1 MNGNTKRFFKS
12 AIPPIIWDNVKI
24 FKNYI
29 KLKGWQEVGER
40 DAQWYDKAL
49 QCREILRVHYTGS
62 PFFFLFSI
70 MADRIIRSGIS
81 SVLDI
86 GCGSAQI
93 APLLRDRGLAEY
105 VGFDFSPKRIEHAKK
120 SCPGSRFEVAD
131 AFSTDLYQSVNYSA
145 VICTEFL
152 EHVEKDTEI
161 LKKIPPGKLFFG
173 SVPNYQLDNH
183 VRYFKSSEEV
193 YERYKPFFSKLTVDR
208 LLRNPGGQVLYLLEG
223 VVA

>member
-1 MNGNTKRFFKS
+1 MSGKAKRFFKS
-12 AIPPIIWDNVKI
+12 VIPPFIWEKSKLFRI
-24 FKNYI
+24 YL
-29 KLKGWQEVGER
+29 KLKGWEEAGEK

-49 QCREILRVHYTGS
+49 QCREILRAHYTGS

-93 APLLRDRGLAEY
+93 APLLHDRGLEEY

-120 SCPGSRFEVAD
+120 SCPGFRFEVAD
-131 AFSTDLYQSVNYSA
+131 AFNTDLYQSVTYSA
-145 VICTEFL
+145 VICSEFL

-173 SVPNYQLDNH
+173 AVPNYPLKNH
-183 VRYFKSSEEV
+183 VRYFNSSEEV
-193 YERYKPFFSKLTVDR
+193 YERYKPFFSKLTIDW
-208 LLRNPGGQVLYLLEG
+208 LLRNPGGKVLYLLEG
-223 VVA
+223 TIA